1 MNIFITGG
9 ASGIGYNLT
18 LKLIKNGYFVFLG
31 VHTNKEVRTTLD
43 KIGDIE
49 YKDRVS
55 VIKFD
60 VTSKS
65 DIKMLSKLN
74 IDCLVNLAGVGIG
87 GSLINME
94 VVDIKKNFEV
104 NFFGPLRVV
113 KEYIKSRGNFSGKV
127 IFVSS
132 IAGIMPIPFL
142 GSYCASKASIDIF
155 ARALYLEL
163 KKTNKKILVKLVVPG
178 AYKTGF
184 NQYMIENKEHL
195 DFGDFIEDKESIIE
209 SQKKMFSY
217 IEKRSLDSVVN
228 KIYSAIVS
236 NSSKHVYRVPFF
248 QSVVSKFYMLLFK

>member
-142 GSYCASKASIDIF
+142 GSYCATKASLDIM
-155 ARALYLEL
+155 ARVLRMEL
-163 KKTNKKILVKLVVPG
+163 KKTNKKIKVKLIVPG

-184 NQYMIENKEHL
+184 NQYMIENKDRL
-195 DFGDFIEDKESIIE
+195 NFSDFNEDVDSIIE
-209 SQKKMFSY
+209 NKKLVFSMV
-217 IEKRSLDSVVN
+217 EKKSLDSIIN

-236 NSSKHVYRVPFF
+236 DSDRLVYKAPLLQVIASKI
-248 QSVVSKFYMLLFK
+248 YMLFLK